1 MPVLAS
7 TALVSAKPS
16 TDPLICS
23 GAAMRG
29 GSGTRR
35 SQGRSARRG
44 VGVDVD
50 KELLI
55 HAQEIVAEVTVA
67 TAGAPNEASLRH
79 ELEKILERHC
89 CALGIPWVPFQLE
102 RTVNSS
108 EGNGIRFVDVAHGAV
123 IVEYEA
129 PGKFS
134 GREGIQLQYARGQV
148 EVYGFRLHR
157 EEGRPLSEYVLVA
170 WDGSHI
176 SFGHFEGVEPKWG
189 SLTPFNLDA
198 ALRLLLYL
206 KENGS
211 PLVHPKLL
219 SQLVGPES
227 NVGSQL
233 IPLFFQAIRQAASP
247 PGGKTSKTKLLFF
260 EWRRLF
266 GQVVGIQSDRLK
278 ELLRRQSEAHSQPY
292 ADDTAAYLFA
302 LNTYI
307 ALVAKLVAALSLPN
321 GSEDL
326 TDPATSVAD
335 KIEALESGRLF
346 SDAGI
351 SNMLIGDFFSWY
363 RDDPNWD
370 AFVPPIQAL
379 IVSLSA
385 INFDVTRKN
394 PDTTRD
400 LFKGMY
406 QTFVPKALRH
416 ALGEYYTPDWLAAH
430 ALDVVGW
437 NPEDGL
443 LDPTCGSGTFILE
456 ALRRRLIMNG
466 GSFKDAHEALSG
478 LYGIDLNPLAVL
490 AARASL
496 VVFLSPYLDPSR
508 PLRLPIF
515 LADAINTASASGFIF
530 EHSLQTELGVISFTV
545 PRALVGHGRFYDV
558 MMRIRELVE
567 ARYRADDIYTVVN
580 SEFDLG
586 YLSVEEH
593 ASLRDAITTLVKL
606 HNLGWDGI
614 WTAVLADRFAAAA
627 VPPIKFVVGNPPWV
641 KWSHLPPEY
650 AAFIKKRCV
659 ELGVFSQDVWVGG
672 IESDISTVIT
682 YEVIDKWLAPGGK
695 MAFFITGT
703 VFTNESSQGFRRFHL
718 KHRCLRVKVLLVE
731 DFDMISPFEGV
742 TNHPTLLVLE
752 RDQETEYPVPYRMWR
767 PPIVDGN
774 VVRTF
779 GDADEFRKS
788 ASCDELLAAP
798 VPGTEAGPWLKGTKE
813 EHEIWRKLF
822 GPETLHYKARKGVTT
837 DRNGI
842 FFVKVLE
849 VAPEDKRCKVRN
861 DPSIGRDSGIPTH
874 TAFVEIEHVF
884 PLLRGRNVKAFSAV
898 PDSDHYIL
906 LPQRGMHGDP
916 NLPTKAPGVYRFL
929 RRFKETLEERSSYR
943 RFQQCQPYWSV
954 WSTGPYTFSEY
965 KVLWKEMPGGRFAAA
980 YIGKY
985 NDPLLGEKVVI
996 PDHKLYFVPL
1006 ETEDEAAYLAAILNS
1021 PTISRAVT
1029 AYAAQLSLGVSVVE
1043 YLKIP
1048 VFDHSNPI
1056 HRALAR
1062 LAKKIT
1068 RSGGNPTWSNI
1079 KTIDHLTRKL
1089 FGLNDILP

>member
-1 MPVLAS
+1 MYIPEEIRLGINRLTECCGPKGLAHGG
-7 TALVSAKPS
+7 V
-16 TDPLICS
+16 
-23 GAAMRG
+23 RG
-29 GSGTRR
+29 GKTVIDMDR
-35 SQGRSARRG
+35 
-44 VGVDVD
+44 
-50 KELLI
+50 ELLI
-55 HAQEIVAEVTVA
+55 HAREIVAEVTIA
-67 TAGAPNEASLRH
+67 TAGTPNETSLRH

-89 CALGIPWVPFQLE
+89 RALGIPWVPFQLD
-102 RTVNSS
+102 RTISS
-108 EGNGIRFVDVAHGAV
+108 SGGNGIRFVDVAHGAV
-123 IVEYEA
+123 IIEYEA
-129 PGKFS
+129 PGKFK
-134 GREGIQLQYARGQV
+134 GHEGIQLQYARGQA
-148 EVYGFRLHR
+148 EDYGLRLHR
-157 EEGRPLSEYVLVA
+157 EEGRSLSEYVLVV
-170 WDGSHI
+170 WDGNHI
-176 SFGHFEGVEPKWG
+176 SFGHFEGTEPNTEPKWDP
-189 SLTPFNLDA
+189 LTPFNIDA

-206 KENGS
+206 KENGA

-233 IPLFFQAIRQAASP
+233 IPLFFQVIRQAKSL
-247 PGGKTSKTKLLFF
+247 PGVKTNKTKLLFL

-266 GQVVGIQSDRLK
+266 GQVVGIQSDRVK
-278 ELLRRQSEAHSQPY
+278 ELLRRQSEAHGQPY
-292 ADDTAAYLFA
+292 ADDPAAYLFA

-326 TDPATSVAD
+326 TDPTTSVAD

-346 SDAGI
+346 SDAGV

-363 RDDPNWD
+363 RDDPNWS
-370 AFVPPIQAL
+370 AFVPSIQAL

-385 INFDVTRKN
+385 INFDVTQKDPN
-394 PDTTRD
+394 TTRD

-430 ALDVVGW
+430 ALDVIGW
-437 NPEDGL
+437 NPEDSL

-456 ALRRRLIMNG
+456 ALRRRLVANDD
-466 GSFKDAHEALSG
+466 SFKDAHKALSG

-515 LADAINTASASGFIF
+515 LADAINTASASGSIF
-530 EHSLQTELGVISFTV
+530 EHSLQTELGVISFTI
-545 PRALVGHGRFYDV
+545 PRVLVEHEHFYDV

-567 ARYRADDIYTVVN
+567 AQYRADDIYAAVN
-580 SEFDLG
+580 SEFDLS
-586 YLSVEEH
+586 YLSVDEH
-593 ASLRDAITTLVKL
+593 SSLRETITTLVKL
-606 HNLGWDGI
+606 HNLGWDEI
-614 WTAVLADRFAAAA
+614 WTAALADRFAAAA
-627 VPPIKFVVGNPPWV
+627 VPPVKFIAGNPPWV

-682 YEVIDKWLAPGGK
+682 YEAIDKWLAPGGK

-718 KHRCLRVKVLLVE
+718 KHRCLRAKVLLVD
-731 DFDMISPFEGV
+731 DFDAISPFEGV

-752 RDQETEYPVPYRMWR
+752 RDQETEYPVPYRVWK
-767 PPIVDGN
+767 PPMVNGK

-779 GDADEFRKS
+779 GDVDEFRKN

-798 VPGTEAGPWLKGTKE
+798 VPGTDAGPWLKGIKE
-813 EHEIWRKLF
+813 EHEIWKKLF
-822 GPETLHYKARKGVTT
+822 GPGTPHYKARKGVTT

-842 FFVKVLE
+842 FFVRVLE
-849 VAPEDKRCKVRN
+849 ADPSGKRCKVRN
-861 DPSIGRDSGIPTH
+861 NPGIGRGSGIPTY
-874 TAFVEIEHVF
+874 TTFVETEHVF
-884 PLLRGRNVKAFSAV
+884 PLLRGRGVKAFSAV
-898 PDSDHYIL
+898 PDSDYSIL

-916 NLPTKAPGVYRFL
+916 DLPTKAPGAYRFL
-929 RRFKETLEERSSYR
+929 RRFKKILEQRSSYR
-943 RFQQCQPYWSV
+943 RFQQGQPYWSV

-965 KVLWKEMPGGRFAAA
+965 KVLWKEMSSGRFAAA

-996 PDHKLYFVPL
+996 PDHKLYFVPV
-1006 ETEDEAAYLAAILNS
+1006 ETEDEAAYLTAILNS
-1021 PTISRAVT
+1021 PTISRAIS

-1048 VFDHSNPI
+1048 AFDCSNRI
-1056 HRALAR
+1056 HRVLAR
-1062 LAKKIT
+1062 LAKRNT
-1068 RSGGNPTWSNI
+1068 RRGGNPTETDI
-1079 KTIDHLTRKL
+1079 KRIDRLTRKL
-1089 FGLNDILP
+1089 FGLS